1 MLARRIIPCL
11 DVDRGRVVKG
21 VKFVDLEDAG
31 DPVEAAGSDDD
42 EGADE
47 LVFLDI
53 GASHEGCEIQ
63 KRIVERVADR
73 LSIPFTVGGGIRTAE
88 DMRDILRAGADEVA
102 VNTAAVEDP
111 AILSNGARRF
121 GRQSV
126 VLAIDARRRGHGT
139 IVGINGSMV
148 NGTSV
153 IRPSRGEAPSIPPWD
168 SADFPHR
175 TARIS
180 GRTASSNCRPAWPD
194 AGLRPDQGSGRTR
207 PRPTARR
214 SHGQHTRRV
223 PRNRSPSHA
232 TPNVRYRT
240 RHAAPRTR
248 HSAP

>member
-53 GASHEGCEIQ
+53 GASHEGREIQ

-153 IRPSRGEAPSIPPWD
+153 IRPSRGEAPSIPP
-168 SADFPHR
+168 
-175 TARIS
+175 
-180 GRTASSNCRPAWPD
+180 GTASCTKPGLGATWRESRHPAQCFSV
-194 AGLRPDQGSGRTR
+194 ATGNR
-207 PRPTARR
+207 RPTVSHRR
-214 SHGQHTRRV
+214 PSVFEGRRHV
-223 PRNRSPSHA
+223 QPTTIPA
-232 TPNVRYRT
+232 DT
-240 RHAAPRTR
+240 
-248 HSAP
+248 